1 MMTKK
6 EKELL
11 EVITEMMDDLV
22 VLQKVILNKAP
33 SYALEQASDRIEPL
47 VLDYHIDQVL
57 KEKYKKEDK
66 EWDVWGEEK
75 FEEVD

>member
-1 MMTKK
+1 MTKK

-11 EVITEMMDDLV
+11 KAITDMMDDLV
-22 VLQKVILNKAP
+22 VLQNIVLNKAP

-47 VLDYHIDQVL
+47 WLDACINEVL

-66 EWDVWGEEK
+66 EYEVYGEEK
-75 FEEVD
+75 FEEVE

>member
-1 MMTKK
+1 MTKK

-11 EVITEMMDDLV
+11 KAITDMMDDLV
-22 VLQKVILNKAP
+22 VLQRVILNQAP
-33 SYALEQASDRIEPL
+33 SHALEQASDRIEPL

-57 KEKYKKEDK
+57 KEKYKKENK

-75 FEEVD
+75 FEEVE